1 MPLLSSSDE
10 DREGYVPNVVY
21 TCGAIAHG
29 GRLFMPYGVADTSVS
44 FARIEIADLLA
55 ALRAPDAMGSLNDNE
70 REWQG
75 HERIAE

>member
-1 MPLLSSSDE
+1 VPLLSPSDE

-21 TCGAIAHG
+21 TCGAIVHG

-44 FARIEIADLLA
+44 FAWIEIADLLA
-55 ALRAPDAMGSLNDNE
+55 ALRAPDSMNLLNDNE
-70 REWQG
+70 LEWRG